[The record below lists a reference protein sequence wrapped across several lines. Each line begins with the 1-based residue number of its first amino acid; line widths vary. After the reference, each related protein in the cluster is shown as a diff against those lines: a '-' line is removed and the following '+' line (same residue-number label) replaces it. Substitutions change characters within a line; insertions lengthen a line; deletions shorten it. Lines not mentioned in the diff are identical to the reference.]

1 VASQIKRSKKIMF
14 RRGIFFR
21 VLGVVLFLALLAVGG
36 VAIHRAGM
44 AQGYAL
50 GITAAS
56 AETGTV
62 PETLPNNPIQ
72 MMPYMYGRPFGGWY
86 GHGFHPFGG
95 FGFIFPM
102 FFGLLFF
109 FFIMR
114 LIFRPWG
121 WSHGWHHQGPPP
133 WAKDWE
139 KGERKAEEKPA
150 ETPES

>member
-1 VASQIKRSKKIMF
+1 MF

-21 VLGVVLFLALLAVGG
+21 VLGALLFLALLAVGG

-44 AQGYAL
+44 AQGCAL
-50 GITAAS
+50 GVATAVES
-56 AETGTV
+56 GEL
-62 PETLPNNPIQ
+62 PEGTLPNNPMQ

-95 FGFIFPM
+95 FGFIFPL

-109 FFIMR
+109 MFIMR
-114 LIFRPWG
+114 MIFRPMWG
-121 WSHGWHHQGPPP
+121 WGGPHGWHHQGPPP
-133 WAKDWE
+133 WAKDWD